1 MRHVISTTAVALERD
16 DDDASSALRQGAS
29 SLVMMMT
36 MTFHLRVVCEEE
48 WSPERRE
55 KKTGSIVAALP
66 SSLACRS
73 AARAAVARAPSTES
87 SPSSPSTA

>member
-1 MRHVISTTAVALERD
+1 MRHVISTTAVAFEP

-48 WSPERRE
+48 WSPERR